1 MLDAGS
7 TTLTCFTLYPAFA
20 LVSMNITF
28 SSLAFLSPSS
38 MDTCL
43 GEDNTESEKKTRRPP
58 RELRLLSLNQGDGS
72 YVTVLKAFPCTQMA
86 HLEHSSALG

>member
-7 TTLTCFTLYPAFA
+7 TSLTCFTLYPAFA

-43 GEDNTESEKKTRRPP
+43 GEDNTESEKKKQTATSRIKVVVFKPRR
-58 RELRLLSLNQGDGS
+58 RLLRYSSQSIPLHTDG
-72 YVTVLKAFPCTQMA
+72 TFGA
-86 HLEHSSALG
+86 